1 MFKVFF
7 LIFEPTVT
15 WERVALKQ
23 RGFIYILL
31 TYLLPFILLDTAVE
45 GWGLATYGKWQPK
58 FQRIHEFTH
67 TTVIHFEILQAL
79 LLLAVVFVSAK
90 LLQIASESFHG
101 RRSFIQTFTTVAYGF
116 SPMFLVYLCNASP
129 MISPWIP
136 WGLGVA
142 ISVCILYQGIA
153 RVLQPL
159 PVHAFGVYLST
170 TFIVVLVSGLARLIT
185 AMYLLG
191 EINLQQ
197 SPLTRQIA
205 RWLGQ

>member
-7 LIFEPTVT
+7 RICEPTVT

-23 RGFIYILL
+23 RGFVYILC

-45 GWGLATYGKWQPK
+45 GWGLETYGKWQPK
-58 FQRIHEFTH
+58 FQRIHACTH

-79 LLLAVVFVSAK
+79 LMLAVVLVSAK
-90 LLQIASESFHG
+90 LLQIAAESFHG
-101 RRSFIQTFTTVAYGF
+101 RRNFLQTFTTVAYGF
-116 SPMFLVYLCNASP
+116 SPMFLLYLFNASP
-129 MISPWIP
+129 TISPWIP
-136 WGLGVA
+136 WGLGAA
-142 ISVCILYQGIA
+142 ITVWILYQGIA

-159 PVHAFGVYLST
+159 PVHAFGVYLSAA
-170 TFIVVLVSGLARLIT
+170 FIVVLISGLARLVT
-185 AMYLLG
+185 AMYVLG